1 MDAYEIWLIRSRVIG
16 LVGAVLIIL
25 STNSLIPSIRD
36 WEYSYVLLLVGFSLL
51 FWGLLDGLGLIQRK
65 KVLGW
70 IDEHNRITREKLTA
84 KQPWEK

>member
-16 LVGAVLIIL
+16 LIGAVLIIL

-36 WEYSYVLLLVGFSLL
+36 WEYSPVLLLAGFICLTL
-51 FWGLLDGLGLIQRK
+51 GLLDGFGLIQRK

-70 IDEHNRITREKLTA
+70 IAEHNRTSREKLTS
-84 KQPWEK
+84 KQPWE